1 MSKLSLSPFDLPSP
15 ALAHFNRVAGSQS
28 GQDKLFMVYQY
39 AAYVVIA
46 ALNSKR
52 FGNKARRDLAV
63 RIDKLRA
70 TISDART
77 LYRLFGIFPII
88 SWAQSLNDPA
98 SQLKDKQ
105 ILRLQKLQAWS
116 MLLYYPLE
124 HLYYLAGK
132 GVFKISPKRIGEIAV
147 WSCRFWAAY
156 VVLYILPLLEIP
168 CTRPLTRPRTARQI
182 FTIRRSFQL
191 VREERASVLRANRE
205 RIRKGDTAP
214 ESVKHE
220 KDQLRLLANKE
231 RDLKLDCWVQA
242 GYLPLTAHWS
252 LPGGILP
259 NNTWVGICGTVAAV
273 AGLKGVWRRTA

>member
-1 MSKLSLSPFDLPSP
+1 MSSKLSLSPFALPSP

-39 AAYVVIA
+39 AAYVAVA

-52 FGNKARRDLAV
+52 FGNKARADLAM
-63 RIDKLRA
+63 RIEKLRA
-70 TISDART
+70 TIADART

-88 SWAQSLNDPA
+88 AWAQSLNDPA
-98 SQLKDKQ
+98 TQPKDKQ
-105 ILRLQKLQAWS
+105 HLMIQKLQAWS

-132 GVFKISPKRIGEIAV
+132 GVFKISPARIGTIAV

-156 VVLYILPLLEIP
+156 VVL
-168 CTRPLTRPRTARQI
+168 QI
-182 FTIRRSFQL
+182 FHIRRSFQL
-191 VREERASVLRANRE
+191 LSLERTRVVRAARE
-205 RIRKGDTAP
+205 RVRSGSATS
-214 ESVKHE
+214 EELQQE
-220 KDQLRLLANKE
+220 KADLQRLAAQEKS
-231 RDLKLDCWVQA
+231 LKNDCWVQA

-252 LPGGILP
+252 LPGGLLP
-259 NNTWVGICGTVAAV
+259 NNVWVGVCGTVAAV

>member
-98 SQLKDKQ
+98 SQPKDKQ

-156 VVLYILPLLEIP
+156 VVL
-168 CTRPLTRPRTARQI
+168 QI